1 MKFEIYCDECRPELF
16 TSRVKS
22 PPYLSIGGIWIP
34 AEARENIKQHIKS
47 LKKGFDVWGEVK
59 WNKVASGKLD
69 FYKSLISYFF
79 ENENMRFRT
88 ILMDSSHI
96 NLMQFHNND
105 AELGFYKFYYQ
116 LIHHWILDFNDYT
129 VFVDLKTNRL
139 PDRLVVLQRVLNY
152 ANLSSKIVNI
162 QSLPSREVT
171 LIQLTDLLTG
181 AINAKFNH
189 STSSKAKLE
198 LIQFIEFLLKKEI
211 AATPKSDE
219 KFNIFK
225 INLQGGW

>member
-34 AEARENIKQHIKS
+34 AEERENIKLHIKS
-47 LKKGFDVWGEVK
+47 LKKDFDVWGEVK
-59 WNKVASGKLD
+59 WNKVSSGKLD

-88 ILMDSSHI
+88 ILVDGSRI

-116 LIHHWILDFNDYT
+116 LIHHWILDFNNYT

-171 LIQLTDLLTG
+171 LIQLTDLLTRSEE
-181 AINAKFNH
+181 H
-189 STSSKAKLE
+189 TSE
-198 LIQFIEFLLKKEI
+198 LQ
-211 AATPKSDE
+211 SH
-219 KFNIFK
+219 
-225 INLQGGW
+225 